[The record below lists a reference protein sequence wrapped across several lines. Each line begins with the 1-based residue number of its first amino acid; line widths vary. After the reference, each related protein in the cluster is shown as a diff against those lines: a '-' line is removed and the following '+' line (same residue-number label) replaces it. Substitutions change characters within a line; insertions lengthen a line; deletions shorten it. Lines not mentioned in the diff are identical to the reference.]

1 MGGCMK
7 TSKAQRKSRQRK
19 PRQRRRPVAVEE
31 RQDLEPP
38 ADPLARQPGTGPQL
52 SAGDVDAD
60 WKRAESSGEETAGGS
75 VATPDQDVV
84 DEIGRALGV
93 EQGSE
98 AELTTSAEMLGRRDR
113 FRWHLEHDAEVRE
126 RQEEDR
132 RDSEARERERHP

>member
-1 MGGCMK
+1 MK
-7 TSKAQRKSRQRK
+7 RKARQAT
-19 PRQRRRPVAVEE
+19 RRRPPRPRMV
-31 RQDLEPP
+31 RLPP
-38 ADPLARQPGTGPQL
+38 ELDDRGQIVQMLHEMIAHGETGPVL
-52 SAGDVDAD
+52 TGGDLDAD
-60 WKRAESSGEETAGGS
+60 WMRAHLSGEEAVGGS

-132 RDSEARERERHP
+132 RDSEARERERHR